1 MTLRPKNN
9 PSVPITGL
17 LAGQAVVITGAGSG
31 IGQATAYVCASEGA
45 SLMLGDIDTDAV
57 ADTASVIV
65 ESGGQ
70 AAHVSGDVALSA
82 THKSL
87 AEICRSEFGGLSGWV
102 NNAAWSGG
110 GFLADLAEA
119 DWERVQA
126 VTLGS
131 VFHGCQAAIG
141 EMKQTGGG
149 AIVNISSGAGLGAE
163 PGLSAYGA
171 AKAGIIS
178 LTRNAAVENA
188 RQGIRVNCVSPG
200 PIDTPGLSGWIDE
213 FPGRR
218 PGFEAQIPQGRLG
231 RPDEIAHTIVFLLSS
246 RASYINGA
254 NLVADG
260 GIHARL
266 ASPRAFSG

>member
-1 MTLRPKNN
+1 MTPRPKDNT
-9 PSVPITGL
+9 SVPARGL

-31 IGQATAYVCASEGA
+31 IGQATAYACASEGA

-57 ADTASVIV
+57 ANTASTVV

-70 AAHVSGDVALSA
+70 ATHVSGDVALSA

-87 AEICRSEFGGLSGWV
+87 AETCRSEFGRLSGWV

-110 GFLADLAEA
+110 GLLADLAEE
-119 DWERVQA
+119 DWERIQA

-141 EMKQTGGG
+141 QMKQTGGG

-231 RPDEIAHTIVFLLSS
+231 RPDEIADTIVFLLSS

-266 ASPRAFSG
+266 ASPRAFPG